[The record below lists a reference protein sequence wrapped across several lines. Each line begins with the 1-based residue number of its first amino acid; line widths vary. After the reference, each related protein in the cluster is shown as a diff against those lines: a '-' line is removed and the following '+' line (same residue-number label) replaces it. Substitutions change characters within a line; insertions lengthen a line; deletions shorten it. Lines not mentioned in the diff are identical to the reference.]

1 MSSLS
6 HLGVPLT
13 ISSLRQ
19 QYATG
24 QLSPSAVV
32 EAIIGELEA
41 RGDDGIWIHR
51 LSKDELR
58 ARAIHLE
65 ENVSKDRSLWGI
77 PFSVKDCIDVAGYP
91 TSAGCPGFAYTA
103 TQTNP
108 SVQNLLDAGA
118 ILVGKTNLDQFAT
131 GLVGIRTG
139 YTVPHNAFSKEY
151 IPGGSSSGSAL
162 SVAAGL
168 VSFSMGTDT
177 GGSGR
182 VPAGFNN
189 IVGLKPTKGRLS
201 TAHSVEACKTLD
213 CISIFALTVAD
224 AQAVFEVA
232 QSFDPTHP
240 FSRSAGEPL
249 SPMGTDHYN
258 PAFRFGVPQPEQRE
272 FFGNG
277 DVEALYEKAIA
288 VLIKMGGSC
297 VAIDYAP
304 FLAAND
310 LLFDGPWV
318 AERYASVGHFVE
330 ADPEA
335 VLPITRE
342 ILLKAKEITAV
353 EAFEGLYAV
362 ETLKRKL
369 QPIWDEID
377 CLVVPTTGTIYRIDE
392 VEAEPLKLNANLGYY
407 TNFVNLL
414 DLCAIALPNGF
425 QSNGLPT
432 GVTFIAPPYRET
444 YLLKLGKSFDHARH
458 SARHSAWQNNPSK
471 RLGATPFTL
480 SGL

>member
-1 MSSLS
+1 MSQLSGLDFPLTLSSLQ
-6 HLGVPLT
+6 H
-13 ISSLRQ
+13 
-19 QYATG
+19 QYGAG
-24 QLSPSAVV
+24 KLSPTEVV
-32 EAIIGELEA
+32 EAILAEIEA
-41 RGDDGIWIHR
+41 CGDDGIWIHT

-58 ARAIHLE
+58 AHAIHLE

-77 PFSVKDCIDVAGYP
+77 PFSVKDCIDVAGHP

-103 TQTNP
+103 SHTNP

-118 ILVGKTNLDQFAT
+118 ILIGKTNLDQFAT

-139 YTVPHNAFSKEY
+139 YTVPHNAFSQDY

-224 AQAVFEVA
+224 AETVFEVA

-240 FSRSAGEPL
+240 FSRAAGKPL
-249 SPMGTDHYN
+249 SRMRADHHN
-258 PAFRFGVPQPEQRE
+258 PAFRFGVPRPEQRE

-277 DVEALYEKAIA
+277 DVEALYEGAIA
-288 VLIKMGGSC
+288 ALIKMGGNC
-297 VAIDYAP
+297 VEIDYAP

-310 LLFDGPWV
+310 LLFNGPWV

-330 ADPEA
+330 SDPDA
-335 VLPITRE
+335 VFPVTRE
-342 ILLKAKEITAV
+342 ILLKAKELTAV

-362 ETLKRKL
+362 ETLKRKV

-392 VEAEPLKLNANLGYY
+392 VEVEPLKLNANLGYY

-425 QSNGLPT
+425 QSNGLPS
-432 GVTFIAPPYRET
+432 GVTFIAPPYSET
-444 YLLKLGKSFDHARH
+444 YLLKLGQTFDTARH
-458 SARHSAWQNNPSK
+458 GTLQNNPSN
-471 RLGATPFTL
+471 RLGATSFTL
-480 SGL
+480 SGLQ